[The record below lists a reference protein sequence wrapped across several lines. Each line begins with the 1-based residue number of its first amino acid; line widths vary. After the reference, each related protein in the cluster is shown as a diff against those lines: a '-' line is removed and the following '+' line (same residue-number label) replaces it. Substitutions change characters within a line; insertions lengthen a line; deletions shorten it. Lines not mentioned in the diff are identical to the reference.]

1 MEGRLMNRAETA
13 ETVATGE
20 DARLESKTGDACL
33 ALDSSAVGTRRSNDR
48 SLNKK
53 RGRRD
58 TSRGG
63 RARWSETRRVLGAVA
78 KASRV
83 IAFARVPVS
92 STSAPPRARGAS
104 GRTSRPSQPTRVRRF
119 PRRRKRNETPSAG
132 HTRVRLGPRPRPP
145 PRALAVH
152 APRLATHAR
161 REQGLPPVRP
171 HCAASAWRE
180 FDKYTVGTRR
190 ARTTG
195 FEPDSSETTLS
206 GKRARALSDETRRL
220 LSREYLTG

>member
-1 MEGRLMNRAETA
+1 MNRAETA
-13 ETVATGE
+13 VCVATGE
-20 DARLESKTGDACL
+20 NKLVSSRKRDTRDSRSIFPFESARDGATTVQKS
-33 ALDSSAVGTRRSNDR
+33 
-48 SLNKK
+48 
-53 RGRRD
+53 GRRD

-63 RARWSETRRVLGAVA
+63 RARWSETGRVLGAVA

-104 GRTSRPSQPTRVRRF
+104 GRTSRPSQPTRVRCF

-152 APRLATHAR
+152 APRVATHAR
-161 REQGLPPVRP
+161 REHGLPPVRP
-171 HCAASAWRE
+171 HCAAPAWRE
-180 FDKYTVGTRR
+180 FDKYSWNKARTL
-190 ARTTG
+190 RTTG
-195 FEPDSSETTLS
+195 LRIRAGFSQTTLEGNRS
-206 GKRARALSDETRRL
+206 APCRTKRVVYV